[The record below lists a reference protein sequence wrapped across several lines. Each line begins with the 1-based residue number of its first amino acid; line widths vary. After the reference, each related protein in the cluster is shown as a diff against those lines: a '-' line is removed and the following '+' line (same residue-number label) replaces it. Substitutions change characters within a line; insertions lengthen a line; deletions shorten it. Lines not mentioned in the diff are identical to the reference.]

1 MLAFQD
7 GFEVNDL
14 FYLDTILN
22 ILFFI
27 DIIVN
32 FSTAIVLE
40 DLDVIDDRRVRYLNS
55 SLIII

>member
-7 GFEVNDL
+7 GFEINNL
-14 FYLDTILN
+14 FYLDTVLN
-22 ILFFI
+22 IIFFI

-32 FSTAIVLE
+32 FNTAIVLE
-40 DLDVIDDRRVRYLNS
+40 DLDVIDDRRVRFLNL